1 MRRLIGNNLKKVMTK
16 NDGEIHINDV
26 IHWAHDHE
34 YDIRK
39 YGILTDANDKEFDSY
54 LVQDVS
60 KEQEEKESIKASD
73 RVILI
78 LDSNGV
84 IHSYTRLI

>member
-1 MRRLIGNNLKKVMTK
+1 MANLKGNNLKEMMTK

-34 YDIRK
+34 YDIK
-39 YGILTDANDKEFDSY
+39 NYGILTDANDKEFDSY

-60 KEQEEKESIKASD
+60 EEQEEKESIKASD

-78 LDSNGV
+78 LNSNAV
-84 IHSYTRLI
+84 IHSYIRLI